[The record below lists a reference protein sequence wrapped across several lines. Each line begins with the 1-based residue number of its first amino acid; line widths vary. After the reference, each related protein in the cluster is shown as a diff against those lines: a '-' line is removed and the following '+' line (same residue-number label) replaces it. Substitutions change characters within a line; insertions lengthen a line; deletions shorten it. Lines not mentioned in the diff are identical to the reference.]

1 YQLDIPQA
9 GTYKLTIRYQTYM
22 DSSIAF
28 LLDGNEIA
36 SKKIPNTSKEWATS
50 GFDIELPAGKSTL
63 TLSGTSGAYTR
74 LNWLQIK

>member
-1 YQLDIPQA
+1 
-9 GTYKLTIRYQTYM
+9 M

>member
-1 YQLDIPQA
+1 MRGCSIPVA
-9 GTYKLTIRYQTYM
+9 IDTDPL
-22 DSSIAF
+22 S
-28 LLDGNEIA
+28 
-36 SKKIPNTSKEWATS
+36 KIPNTSKEWATS